1 MLEHESGVLPSMAA
15 IDESIH
21 VGMQPVHQVRTYNT
35 GEGGGGVR
43 WIQLEISTTV

>member
-21 VGMQPVHQVRTYNT
+21 IGMQPVHQVRAYT
-35 GEGGGGVR
+35 GEGGDDGYSYRYRLPYSG
-43 WIQLEISTTV
+43 